1 MDEPCSDSHLVL
13 ISTLI
18 ADWRELAPF
27 LELTKA
33 EEVDIIGYPPHPIP
47 AQRVEMMRLWKEKHG
62 KDATYNRLAT
72 VFQLCNR
79 KDLLDKIYELVT
91 KEKSNRSL
99 SGMLV
104 SE

>member
-1 MDEPCSDSHLVL
+1 
-13 ISTLI
+13 
-18 ADWRELAPF
+18 
-27 LELTKA
+27 
-33 EEVDIIGYPPHPIP
+33 
-47 AQRVEMMRLWKEKHG
+47 MMRLWKEKHG